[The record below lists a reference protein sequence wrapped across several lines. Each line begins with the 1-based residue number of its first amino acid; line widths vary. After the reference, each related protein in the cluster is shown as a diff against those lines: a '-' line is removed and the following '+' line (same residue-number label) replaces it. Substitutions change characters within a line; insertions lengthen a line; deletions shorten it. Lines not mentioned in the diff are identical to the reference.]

1 MRAFFV
7 SMDIIKENIVRISN
21 EIAEKLNFFVI
32 DISFRGD
39 NRKKIIEVFVDAE
52 KNIDADNL
60 AEISREINSIIEDQ
74 DIIQQAYRLD
84 VSTPGVDR
92 PLKFLKQFPK
102 HINRNFEVTYKAED
116 ETRTITG
123 KLLSVEREELTFL
136 SDKKEVLIEFKNITT
151 AKVIISFS

>member
-1 MRAFFV
+1 
-7 SMDIIKENIVRISN
+7 MDIIKENIVRISN

-32 DISFRGD
+32 DINFRGD

-60 AEISREINSIIEDQ
+60 AEISREINSIIEEQ

-102 HINRNFEVTYKAED
+102 HINRNFEVTYNTGD
-116 ETRTITG
+116 ETKIITG
-123 KLLSVEREELTFL
+123 KLLSVEKEELTFL
-136 SDKKEVLIEFKNITT
+136 SDKKNILIEFKNITT

>member
-1 MRAFFV
+1 
-7 SMDIIKENIVRISN
+7 MDIIKENIVRISN

-32 DISFRGD
+32 DINFRGD

-60 AEISREINSIIEDQ
+60 AEISREINSVFEEQ

-102 HINRNFEVTYKAED
+102 HINRNFEVTYKAGD
-116 ETRTITG
+116 EARTITG

>member
-1 MRAFFV
+1 
-7 SMDIIKENIVRISN
+7 MDIIKENIVRISN

-32 DISFRGD
+32 DINFRGD

-52 KNIDADNL
+52 KNVDADNL

-102 HINRNFEVTYKAED
+102 HINRNFEVTYKAGD
-116 ETRTITG
+116 EARTITG
-123 KLLSVEREELTFL
+123 KLLSVESEELIFL

>member
-1 MRAFFV
+1 
-7 SMDIIKENIVRISN
+7 MDIIKENIVRISN
-21 EIAEKLNFFVI
+21 EIAENLNFFVI

>member
-1 MRAFFV
+1 
-7 SMDIIKENIVRISN
+7 MDIIKENIVRISN

-32 DISFRGD
+32 DINFRGD
-39 NRKKIIEVFVDAE
+39 DRKKIIEVFVDAE

-60 AEISREINSIIEDQ
+60 AEISREINSVIEEK

-102 HINRNFEVTYKAED
+102 HINRNFEVTFKTGD

>member
-1 MRAFFV
+1 
-7 SMDIIKENIVRISN
+7 MDIIKENIVRISN

-32 DISFRGD
+32 DINFRGD
-39 NRKKIIEVFVDAE
+39 NRKKIIELFVDAE

-102 HINRNFEVTYKAED
+102 HINRNFEVTYKTED

>member
-1 MRAFFV
+1 
-7 SMDIIKENIVRISN
+7 MDINKENIVRICN

-32 DISFRGD
+32 DINFRGD

-52 KNIDADNL
+52 KNVDADNL
-60 AEISREINSIIEDQ
+60 AEISREINSVIEEQ
-74 DIIQQAYRLD
+74 DIIKQAYRLD

-102 HINRNFEVTYKAED
+102 HINRNFEVTYKTGE
-116 ETRTITG
+116 EVKIITG

-136 SDKKEVLIEFKNITT
+136 SDKKEILIEFKNITT

>member
-1 MRAFFV
+1 
-7 SMDIIKENIVRISN
+7 MDIIKENIVRISN

-32 DISFRGD
+32 DITFRGD

-60 AEISREINSIIEDQ
+60 AEISREINSIIEEQ

-92 PLKFLKQFPK
+92 PLKFL
-102 HINRNFEVTYKAED
+102 NNFQSISTEILVT
-116 ETRTITG
+116 
-123 KLLSVEREELTFL
+123 L
-136 SDKKEVLIEFKNITT
+136 
-151 AKVIISFS
+151 

>member
-1 MRAFFV
+1 
-7 SMDIIKENIVRISN
+7 MDIIKENIVRISN

-32 DISFRGD
+32 DINFRGD
-39 NRKKIIEVFVDAE
+39 NRKKIIEVYVDAE

-74 DIIQQAYRLD
+74 DIIQQGYRLD

-102 HINRNFEVTYKAED
+102 HINRNFDVTYKTGD
-116 ETRTITG
+116 EIKTITG
-123 KLLSVEREELTFL
+123 KLLSVEREELMFL
-136 SDKKEVLIEFKNITT
+136 SDKKEILIEFKNITT

>member
-1 MRAFFV
+1 
-7 SMDIIKENIVRISN
+7 MDIIKENIVRISN

-32 DISFRGD
+32 DINFRGD

-60 AEISREINSIIEDQ
+60 AEISREINSIIEEQ

-102 HINRNFEVTYKAED
+102 HINRNFEVTYKTGD
-116 ETRTITG
+116 ESRTITG

-136 SDKKEVLIEFKNITT
+136 FDKKEILIQFKNITT

>member
-1 MRAFFV
+1 
-7 SMDIIKENIVRISN
+7 MDIIKENIVRISN

-32 DISFRGD
+32 DINFRGD

-60 AEISREINSIIEDQ
+60 AEISREINSIIEEQ

-102 HINRNFEVTYKAED
+102 HINRNFEVTYKAGD
-116 ETRTITG
+116 EARTITG
-123 KLLSVEREELTFL
+123 KLLSVDREELTFL

>member
-1 MRAFFV
+1 
-7 SMDIIKENIVRISN
+7 MDIIKENIVRISN

-32 DISFRGD
+32 DINFRGD
-39 NRKKIIEVFVDAE
+39 NRKKIIEVYVDAE

-60 AEISREINSIIEDQ
+60 AEISREINSVIEEQ
-74 DIIQQAYRLD
+74 DLIQQAYRLD

-102 HINRNFEVTYKAED
+102 HINRNFEVTYKTGD

-123 KLLSVEREELTFL
+123 KLLSVEREELMFL
-136 SDKKEVLIEFKNITT
+136 SDKKEILIEFKNITT

>member
-1 MRAFFV
+1 
-7 SMDIIKENIVRISN
+7 
-21 EIAEKLNFFVI
+21 VI
-32 DISFRGD
+32 DINFRGD
-39 NRKKIIEVFVDAE
+39 NRKKIIEVFIDAE

-60 AEISREINSIIEDQ
+60 AEISREINSVIEEQ

-102 HINRNFEVTYKAED
+102 HINRNFEVTYTTGD
-116 ETRTITG
+116 ETNTITG

>member
-1 MRAFFV
+1 
-7 SMDIIKENIVRISN
+7 MDIIKENIVRICN

-32 DISFRGD
+32 DINFRGD

-60 AEISREINSIIEDQ
+60 AKISREINSIIEEQ
-74 DIIQQAYRLD
+74 DIVKQAYRLD

-102 HINRNFEVTYKAED
+102 HINRNFEVTYKTGD
-116 ETRTITG
+116 ETKTITG
-123 KLLSVEREELTFL
+123 KLLSVEREELIFL
-136 SDKKEVLIEFKNITT
+136 SDKKEILIEFKNITT

>member
-1 MRAFFV
+1 
-7 SMDIIKENIVRISN
+7 MDIIKENIVRISN

-32 DISFRGD
+32 DITFRGD
-39 NRKKIIEVFVDAE
+39 NRKKIIEVYVDAE

-60 AEISREINSIIEDQ
+60 AEISREINSVIEEQ
-74 DIIQQAYRLD
+74 DLIQQAYRLD

-102 HINRNFEVTYKAED
+102 HINRNFEVTYKTGD
-116 ETRTITG
+116 ETKTITG
-123 KLLSVEREELTFL
+123 KLLSVEREELMFL
-136 SDKKEVLIEFKNITT
+136 SDKKEILIEFKNITT

>member
-1 MRAFFV
+1 
-7 SMDIIKENIVRISN
+7 MDIIKENIVRISN

-32 DISFRGD
+32 DITFRGD

-102 HINRNFEVTYKAED
+102 HINRNFEVTYKAGD
-116 ETRTITG
+116 ETKTITG
-123 KLLSVEREELTFL
+123 KLLFVEREELIFL
-136 SDKKEVLIEFKNITT
+136 SDKKEILIEFNNITT

>member
-1 MRAFFV
+1 
-7 SMDIIKENIVRISN
+7 MDINKENIVRICN

-32 DISFRGD
+32 DINFRGD

-52 KNIDADNL
+52 KNVGADNL
-60 AEISREINSIIEDQ
+60 AEISREINSVIEEQ
-74 DIIQQAYRLD
+74 DIIKQTYRLD

-102 HINRNFEVTYKAED
+102 HINRNFEITYKTGE
-116 ETRTITG
+116 EVKTITG

-136 SDKKEVLIEFKNITT
+136 SDKKEILIEFKNITT

>member
-1 MRAFFV
+1 
-7 SMDIIKENIVRISN
+7 MDIIKENIVRISN

-32 DISFRGD
+32 DINFRGD
-39 NRKKIIEVFVDAE
+39 NRKKIIEVYVDAE

-60 AEISREINSIIEDQ
+60 AEISREINSVIEEQ

-102 HINRNFEVTYKAED
+102 HINRNFDVTYKTGD
-116 ETRTITG
+116 EIKTITG
-123 KLLSVEREELTFL
+123 KLLSVEREELMFL
-136 SDKKEVLIEFKNITT
+136 SDKKEILIEFKNITT

>member
-1 MRAFFV
+1 
-7 SMDIIKENIVRISN
+7 MDIIKENIVRISN

-32 DISFRGD
+32 DINFRGD

-60 AEISREINSIIEDQ
+60 AEISREINSVLEEQ

-102 HINRNFEVTYKAED
+102 HINRNFEVTYKAGD
-116 ETRTITG
+116 EARTITG

>member
-1 MRAFFV
+1 
-7 SMDIIKENIVRISN
+7 MDIIKENIVRISN

-32 DISFRGD
+32 DINFRGD

-60 AEISREINSIIEDQ
+60 AEISREINSIIEEQ

-102 HINRNFEVTYKAED
+102 HINRNIEVTYKTGN
-116 ETRTITG
+116 ETNTITG
-123 KLLSVEREELTFL
+123 KLLSVESEELTFL

>member
-1 MRAFFV
+1 
-7 SMDIIKENIVRISN
+7 MDIIKENIVRISN

-32 DISFRGD
+32 DITFRGD
-39 NRKKIIEVFVDAE
+39 NRKKIIEVYVDAE

-60 AEISREINSIIEDQ
+60 AEISREINSVIEEQ
-74 DIIQQAYRLD
+74 GIIQQAYRLD

-102 HINRNFEVTYKAED
+102 HINRNFDVTYKTGD
-116 ETRTITG
+116 EIKTITG
-123 KLLSVEREELTFL
+123 KLLSVEREELMFL
-136 SDKKEVLIEFKNITT
+136 SDKKEILIEFKNITT

>member
-1 MRAFFV
+1 
-7 SMDIIKENIVRISN
+7 MDIIKENIVRISN

-32 DISFRGD
+32 DINFRGD

-60 AEISREINSIIEDQ
+60 AEISREINSVIEEK

-102 HINRNFEVTYKAED
+102 HINRNFEVTYKAGD
-116 ETRTITG
+116 EARTITG

>member
-1 MRAFFV
+1 
-7 SMDIIKENIVRISN
+7 MDIIKENIVRISN

-32 DISFRGD
+32 DITFRGD

-60 AEISREINSIIEDQ
+60 AEISREINSIIEEQ

-102 HINRNFEVTYKAED
+102 HINRNFEVTYKTGD
-116 ETRTITG
+116 ETRTIAG
-123 KLLSVEREELTFL
+123 KLLSVEREELTFF

>member
-1 MRAFFV
+1 
-7 SMDIIKENIVRISN
+7 MDIIKENIVRISN

-32 DISFRGD
+32 DINFRGD
-39 NRKKIIEVFVDAE
+39 NRKKIIEVYVDAE

-60 AEISREINSIIEDQ
+60 AEISREINSVIEEQ
-74 DIIQQAYRLD
+74 DLIQQAYRLD

-102 HINRNFEVTYKAED
+102 HINRNFDITYKTGD
-116 ETRTITG
+116 ETKTITG
-123 KLLSVEREELTFL
+123 KLLSVEREELMFL
-136 SDKKEVLIEFKNITT
+136 SDKKEILIEFKNITT

>member
-1 MRAFFV
+1 
-7 SMDIIKENIVRISN
+7 MDIIKENIVRISN

-32 DISFRGD
+32 DINFRGD

-60 AEISREINSIIEDQ
+60 AEISREINSIIEEQ

-102 HINRNFEVTYKAED
+102 HINRNFEVTYKTEE

-136 SDKKEVLIEFKNITT
+136 SDKREVLIKFNQITT

>member
-1 MRAFFV
+1 
-7 SMDIIKENIVRISN
+7 MDIIKENIVRICN

-32 DISFRGD
+32 DINFRGD
-39 NRKKIIEVFVDAE
+39 NRKKIIELFVDAE
-52 KNIDADNL
+52 INVDADYL
-60 AEISREINSIIEDQ
+60 AEISREINSVIEEQ

-92 PLKFLKQFPK
+92 PLKYLKQFPK
-102 HINRNFEVTYKAED
+102 HINRNFEVTFKTGD
-116 ETRTITG
+116 ELKMITG

-136 SDKKEVLIEFKNITT
+136 SDKKEILIEFKNIST

>member
-1 MRAFFV
+1 
-7 SMDIIKENIVRISN
+7 MDIIKENIVRISN

-32 DISFRGD
+32 DINFRGD

-60 AEISREINSIIEDQ
+60 AEISREINSVIEEK

-102 HINRNFEVTYKAED
+102 HINRNFEVTYKAGD
-116 ETRTITG
+116 EARTITG
-123 KLLSVEREELTFL
+123 KLLSVEREELIFL

>member
-1 MRAFFV
+1 
-7 SMDIIKENIVRISN
+7 MDIIKENIVRISN

-32 DISFRGD
+32 DITFRGD

-102 HINRNFEVTYKAED
+102 HINRNFEVTYKTGD

>member
-1 MRAFFV
+1 
-7 SMDIIKENIVRISN
+7 MDIIKENIVRISN

-32 DISFRGD
+32 DINFRGD

-60 AEISREINSIIEDQ
+60 AVISREINSIIEDQ
-74 DIIQQAYRLD
+74 DIIQQGYRLD